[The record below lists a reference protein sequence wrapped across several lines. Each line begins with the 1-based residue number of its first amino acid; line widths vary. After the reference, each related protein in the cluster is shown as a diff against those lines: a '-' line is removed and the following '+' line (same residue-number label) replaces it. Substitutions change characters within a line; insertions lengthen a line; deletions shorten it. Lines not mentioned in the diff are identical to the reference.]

1 MSRGASFI
9 CSAAAAAAGA
19 GDDDD
24 VNIADD
30 VNNDVDDDCC
40 CCCCCCS
47 DDGSARGG
55 GRSLLLLLLDAL
67 GSGARVLM
75 SVMRRVRRFIWASH
89 SIKLLAFTSVE
100 RMSEGPNTTARFLG
114 SILFRDDSCDTLL
127 RNRIRYKSGVFSGSE
142 RDVKKGSIL

>member
-9 CSAAAAAAGA
+9 CSAAAAAATGA

-30 VNNDVDDDCC
+30 VNNDVDDD
-40 CCCCCCS
+40 CCCS

-114 SILFRDDSCDTLL
+114 SILFRDDSWDTLL